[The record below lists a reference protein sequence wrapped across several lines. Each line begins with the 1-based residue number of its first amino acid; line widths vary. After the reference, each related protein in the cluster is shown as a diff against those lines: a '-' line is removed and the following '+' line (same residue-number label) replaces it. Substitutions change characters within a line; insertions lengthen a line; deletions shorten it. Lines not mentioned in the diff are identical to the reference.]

1 MHADGSGDIACAIGG
16 IRTVVWA
23 LGKLRVEKLH
33 TPGQAWKGNS
43 TMMDQFV
50 RQEDGS
56 IVIYF
61 QSRSPGKELEPNWL
75 PAPAHPFYLVM
86 RLYGPEPAALE
97 GNWTPPALQ
106 LKE

>member
-1 MHADGSGDIACAIGG
+1 MTFAKDRLPPVKAFWSLTMYDG
-16 IRTVVWA
+16 RTQLLVDNP
-23 LGKLRVEKLH
+23 LDRYLL
-33 TPGQAWKGNS
+33 NS
-43 TMMDQFV
+43 TMMDQFL

-56 IVIYF
+56 IVFHIR
-61 QSRSPGKELEPNWL
+61 SRSPGKELEANWL

-106 LKE
+106 LRE